1 MSPKSL
7 RGLRRGSAR
16 RPLRLGLLLLFF
28 GILVAIPYLLP
39 WVFPDMQTN
48 PLLLRRWLD
57 ILVAANLLAILAMS
71 WDLLG
76 GYAGQISFGHS
87 FFFGLGAFTAAIL
100 SLSVGWN
107 PWVIIVVGAVIAAVG
122 GVLIAAPALRL
133 HGPYLSLLTLVA
145 ALAFDRFIRWLK
157 PADRFDLGIPG
168 AEGAI
173 LCSLKCFLTFNA
185 VTKYY
190 YALALL
196 VGSFGVMW
204 AIARSRIG
212 LALEAIRDD
221 EEAAQAAGINTA
233 KFKTL
238 AFGVSGF
245 FAGLSGAFYVYHIGS
260 ASPSYV
266 LNLERS
272 VEAIA
277 TAVLG
282 GMGTIVGPIFGA
294 YFFKLFEELF
304 RPLGELRFGVLFSLA
319 LLVLLLIQGGLLAKL
334 QARLRPARTVP
345 SPSAPAETKTKTTK
359 TEMEA
364 EAATPPPP
372 PAPASASASAS
383 ASPADEASPG
393 RETGTGKGKGT
404 ETEAAQR

>member
-1 MSPKSL
+1 MRVRRLSL
-7 RGLRRGSAR
+7 RPRLGSA
-16 RPLRLGLLLLFF
+16 LLLLFF
-28 GILVAIPYLLP
+28 ALLAAMPYLLP
-39 WVFPDMQTN
+39 RLFPEMETN

-57 ILVAANLLAILAMS
+57 ILVMANLLAVLAMS

-76 GYAGQISFGHS
+76 GYTGQISFGHS

-100 SLSVGWN
+100 SLTVDWS
-107 PWVIIVVGAVIAAVG
+107 PWTVIGVGALAAAVG

-133 HGPYLSLLTLVA
+133 HGPYLSLMTLVA

-173 LCSLKCFLTFNA
+173 LCSLKCFLTFDA
-185 VTKYY
+185 VAKYY

-196 VGSFGVMW
+196 VGSFLVLW

-238 AFGVSGF
+238 AFSVSGF

-304 RPLGELRFGVLFSLA
+304 RPLEALRYGVLFALA
-319 LLVLLLIQGGLLAKL
+319 LAVLLLVQGGLLSRAL
-334 QARLRPARTVP
+334 QRLRGRDLVAVP
-345 SPSAPAETKTKTTK
+345 PSAPPPS
-359 TEMEA
+359 
-364 EAATPPPP
+364 PPPSEGLP
-372 PAPASASASAS
+372 Q
-383 ASPADEASPG
+383 
-393 RETGTGKGKGT
+393 GT
-404 ETEAAQR
+404 ETQTGTEAVRR

>member
-1 MSPKSL
+1 MSRSRTRSSRSRPTPLKIL
-7 RGLRRGSAR
+7 RFA
-16 RPLRLGLLLLFF
+16 LLLLFF
-28 GILVAIPYLLP
+28 AVLIAMPYLLP
-39 WVFPDMQTN
+39 RIFPDMETN

-107 PWVIIVVGAVIAAVG
+107 PWVIIVIGAIIAAAG
-122 GVLIAAPALRL
+122 GLLIAAPALRL
-133 HGPYLSLLTLVA
+133 HGPYLSLMTLVA

-168 AEGAI
+168 AEGAV

-190 YALALL
+190 YALALML
-196 VGSFGVMW
+196 GSFLVMW

-238 AFGVSGF
+238 AFSVSGF

-304 RPLGELRFGVLFSLA
+304 RPLGELRFGVLFALA
-319 LLVLLLIQGGLLAKL
+319 FLILLLIQGGLLGKAL
-334 QARLRPARTVP
+334 HRLRARTAPATPAHSSSLKPAAAAPGGP
-345 SPSAPAETKTKTTK
+345 SPSQAE
-359 TEMEA
+359 EA
-364 EAATPPPP
+364 TQAKA
-372 PAPASASASAS
+372 
-383 ASPADEASPG
+383 
-393 RETGTGKGKGT
+393 
-404 ETEAAQR
+404 ETEAARQ